1 MAMAQIALR
10 RTKKASK
17 INMVGKEH
25 HIRRIDFP
33 EGDHKNIHD
42 VLYYTAQAAFGAV
55 VRHEDWDAPEATPL
69 TAMFEM

>member
-1 MAMAQIALR
+1 
-10 RTKKASK
+10 
-17 INMVGKEH
+17 MVGKEH